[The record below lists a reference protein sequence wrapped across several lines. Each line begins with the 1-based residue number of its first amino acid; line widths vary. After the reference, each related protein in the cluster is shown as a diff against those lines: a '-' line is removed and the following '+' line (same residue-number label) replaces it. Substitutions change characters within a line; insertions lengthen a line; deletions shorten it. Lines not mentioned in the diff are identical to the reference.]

1 MCLQGVL
8 EELKVD
14 LNSTELLPSNRLSEV
29 GSMVTE
35 LEAQAHGNQVTL
47 EALQEQVGVVT

>member
-35 LEAQAHGNQVTL
+35 LEAQAHSNQVTL